1 MNRIKSDGLICIKN
15 KINIEFAICKIE
27 YILWE
32 DETFKYIFTPYYDVI
47 NLLESNIFQ
56 GIPGI
61 EIDLKKK
68 EYIRENVIPT
78 FIAERVPSEKRED
91 HYELIQ
97 KVGMNYMNPVD
108 YLIKTQ
114 GKYSGDKLYVKE
126 FTERKNVVIDDVVK
140 KSNSLGVIKIMLDN
154 LAYGNKIV
162 LNDRIIENSIDIFQ
176 TLTYIYQKGYD
187 EIKEKQ
193 RLGRD
198 EAKKM
203 GNYRGRKAIE
213 IDKLLFLEQV
223 EQLDSK
229 IITIDKV
236 LKNLKISRATFYRL
250 KKKYQK

>member
-15 KINIEFAICKIE
+15 KINIEFAVCKIE

-47 NLLESNIFQ
+47 SLLESNIFQ
-56 GIPGI
+56 GIPGL

-91 HYELIQ
+91 YYELIQ

-114 GKYSGDKLYVKE
+114 GKYSGDNLYVKE
-126 FTERKNVVIDDVVK
+126 FIERKNVVIHDVVK
-140 KSNSLGVIKIMLDN
+140 KSNTLGVIKIMLDN

-162 LNDRIIENSIDIFQ
+162 LNDRTIENSIDIFQ

>member
-15 KINIEFAICKIE
+15 KINIEFAVCKIE

-47 NLLESNIFQ
+47 SLLESNIFQ

-91 HYELIQ
+91 YYELIQ

-114 GKYSGDKLYVKE
+114 GKYSGDNLYVKE

-162 LNDRIIENSIDIFQ
+162 LNDRTIENSLDIFQ

-203 GNYRGRKAIE
+203 GNYKGRKAIE

>member
-15 KINIEFAICKIE
+15 KINIEFVVCKIE

-47 NLLESNIFQ
+47 SLLESNIFQ
-56 GIPGI
+56 GIPGL

-91 HYELIQ
+91 YYELIQ

-114 GKYSGDKLYVKE
+114 GKYSGDNLYVKE

-140 KSNSLGVIKIMLDN
+140 KSNTLGVIKIMLDN

-162 LNDRIIENSIDIFQ
+162 LNDRAIENSIDIFQ

>member
-15 KINIEFAICKIE
+15 KINIEFAVCKIE

-47 NLLESNIFQ
+47 SLLESNIFQ
-56 GIPGI
+56 GIPGL

-91 HYELIQ
+91 YYELIQ

-114 GKYSGDKLYVKE
+114 GKYSGDNLYVKE

-140 KSNSLGVIKIMLDN
+140 KSNTLGVIKIMLDN

>member
-15 KINIEFAICKIE
+15 KINIEFAVCKIE

-47 NLLESNIFQ
+47 SLLESNIFQ
-56 GIPGI
+56 GIPGL

-91 HYELIQ
+91 YYELIQ

-162 LNDRIIENSIDIFQ
+162 LNDRTIENSIDIFQ

>member
-1 MNRIKSDGLICIKN
+1 MNRIISDGLICIKN
-15 KINIEFAICKIE
+15 KINIEFAVCKIE

-47 NLLESNIFQ
+47 SLLESNIFQ

-91 HYELIQ
+91 YYELIQ
-97 KVGMNYMNPVD
+97 KVEMNYMNPVD

-114 GKYSGDKLYVKE
+114 GKYSGDNLYVKE

-140 KSNSLGVIKIMLDN
+140 KSNTLGVIKIMLDN

-162 LNDRIIENSIDIFQ
+162 LNDRTIENSLDIFQ

-203 GNYRGRKAIE
+203 GNYKGRKAIE

-223 EQLDSK
+223 EQVDSK

>member
-15 KINIEFAICKIE
+15 KINIEFAVCKIE

-47 NLLESNIFQ
+47 SLLESNIFQ
-56 GIPGI
+56 GIPGL

-91 HYELIQ
+91 YYELIQ

-114 GKYSGDKLYVKE
+114 GKYSGDNLYVKE

-140 KSNSLGVIKIMLDN
+140 KSNTLGVIKIMLDN

-162 LNDRIIENSIDIFQ
+162 LNDRTIENSIDIFQ

>member
-15 KINIEFAICKIE
+15 KINIEFAVCKIE

-47 NLLESNIFQ
+47 SLLESNIFQ
-56 GIPGI
+56 GIPGL

-91 HYELIQ
+91 YYELIQ
-97 KVGMNYMNPVD
+97 KVGMNYMNPVE

-114 GKYSGDKLYVKE
+114 GKYSGDNLYVKE

-140 KSNSLGVIKIMLDN
+140 KSNTLGVIKIMLDN

-162 LNDRIIENSIDIFQ
+162 LNDRTIENSIDIFQ

-193 RLGRD
+193 HLGRD

>member
-15 KINIEFAICKIE
+15 KINIEFAVCKIE

-91 HYELIQ
+91 YYELIQ

>member
-1 MNRIKSDGLICIKN
+1 
-15 KINIEFAICKIE
+15 
-27 YILWE
+27 
-32 DETFKYIFTPYYDVI
+32 
-47 NLLESNIFQ
+47 
-56 GIPGI
+56 
-61 EIDLKKK
+61 
-68 EYIRENVIPT
+68 
-78 FIAERVPSEKRED
+78 
-91 HYELIQ
+91 
-97 KVGMNYMNPVD
+97 MNYMNPVD

-114 GKYSGDKLYVKE
+114 GKYSGDNLYVKE

-140 KSNSLGVIKIMLDN
+140 KSNTLGVIKIMLDN

-162 LNDRIIENSIDIFQ
+162 LNDRTIENSIDIFQ

>member
-1 MNRIKSDGLICIKN
+1 MNRIISDGLICIKN

-47 NLLESNIFQ
+47 SLLESNIFQ
-56 GIPGI
+56 GIPGL

-91 HYELIQ
+91 YYELIQ
-97 KVGMNYMNPVD
+97 EVGMNYMNPVD

-114 GKYSGDKLYVKE
+114 SKYSGDNLYVKE
-126 FTERKNVVIDDVVK
+126 FTERKSVVIDDVVG

-154 LAYGNKIV
+154 LAYGNKII
-162 LNDRIIENSIDIFQ
+162 LNDRAIENSVDIFQ
-176 TLTYIYQKGYD
+176 TLSYIYKKGYN

-193 RLGRD
+193 RLGKD

-203 GNYRGRKAIE
+203 GNYKGRKAIE

-229 IITIDKV
+229 IISIDKV
-236 LKNLKISRATFYRL
+236 LENLKISRATFYRL

>member
-1 MNRIKSDGLICIKN
+1 MNRIISDGLICIKN

-47 NLLESNIFQ
+47 SLLESNIFQ

-78 FIAERVPSEKRED
+78 FIAERVPSKKRED
-91 HYELIQ
+91 YYELIQ
-97 KVGMNYMNPVD
+97 EVGMNYMNPVD

-114 GKYSGDKLYVKE
+114 SKYSGDNLYVKE
-126 FTERKNVVIDDVVK
+126 FTERKSVVIDDVVG

-154 LAYGNKIV
+154 LAYGNKII
-162 LNDRIIENSIDIFQ
+162 LNDRAIENSVDIFQ
-176 TLTYIYQKGYD
+176 TLSYIYKKGYN

-193 RLGRD
+193 RLGKD

-203 GNYRGRKAIE
+203 GNYKGRKAIE

-229 IITIDKV
+229 IISIDKV
-236 LKNLKISRATFYRL
+236 LENLKISRSTFYRL

>member
-15 KINIEFAICKIE
+15 KINIEFAVCKIE

-91 HYELIQ
+91 YYELIQ

-140 KSNSLGVIKIMLDN
+140 KSNTLGVIKIMLDN

>member
-15 KINIEFAICKIE
+15 KINIEFAVCKIE

-47 NLLESNIFQ
+47 SLLESNIFQ

-91 HYELIQ
+91 YYELIQ

-114 GKYSGDKLYVKE
+114 GKYSGDNLYVKE

>member
-1 MNRIKSDGLICIKN
+1 MNRIISDGLICIKN
-15 KINIEFAICKIE
+15 KINIEFAVCKIE

-47 NLLESNIFQ
+47 SLLESNIFQ

-91 HYELIQ
+91 YYELIQ
-97 KVGMNYMNPVD
+97 KVEMNYMNPVD

-114 GKYSGDKLYVKE
+114 GKYSGDNLYVKE

-140 KSNSLGVIKIMLDN
+140 KSNTLGVIKIMLDN

-162 LNDRIIENSIDIFQ
+162 LNDRTIENSLDIFQ

-203 GNYRGRKAIE
+203 GNYKGRKAIE

>member
-15 KINIEFAICKIE
+15 KINIEFAVCKIE

-47 NLLESNIFQ
+47 SLLESNIFQ
-56 GIPGI
+56 GIPGL

-91 HYELIQ
+91 YYELIQ